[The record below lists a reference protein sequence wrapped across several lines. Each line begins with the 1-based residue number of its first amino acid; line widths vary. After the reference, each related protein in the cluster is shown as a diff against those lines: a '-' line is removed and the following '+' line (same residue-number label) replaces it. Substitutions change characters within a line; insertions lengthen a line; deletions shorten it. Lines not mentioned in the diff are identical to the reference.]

1 MQKKWLSSSV
11 ISILLIALIALSG
24 MLLNAR
30 YARLQN
36 GGEHTFTPS
45 ELSSGISLVG
55 WEELSPGR
63 WRFCFTAAPD
73 TDPLVLCVVG
83 QPHDDAPEGLSP
95 LGGMDEFFL
104 LTPVAAHP
112 TELIVRSDSLPNALL
127 MSTEAAWN
135 WIELRTNLQLVALV
149 AFVSMSASILAL
161 FCFKPQPELGYFL
174 LYLVVMFF
182 WGMTARLS
190 PSNSTPVHAFLSRIY
205 FPIAVL
211 TPLWLCAAL
220 LHLVSLQRRRA
231 KLIAV
236 LGTFLL
242 FLIPTILNSRPVRN
256 PILTL
261 EMLGVV
267 FVLTHAYAA
276 GERAALYLLC
286 GYLPTVG
293 CRLLVLLLPM
303 QLFGIPESLPLYIIR
318 CARVYDLTFALGC
331 LVYVCRRFAMQ
342 FDRAEQLTLE
352 LEQRVARRTQALQNE
367 TDARKSMMLNIFH
380 DLRSPLFVVSSG
392 LETLEAA
399 SESLPT
405 LLPILQQRVEF
416 IRKLTEDLFLAAKL
430 EQKQILL
437 NEDRLLLD
445 EVSAAVCEGCQ
456 TEAQQK
462 KIQLLVDLPSALP
475 VWGDAIR
482 LEQIVQ
488 NLLTNAIHYTP
499 AGGTVRVA
507 GSVSGKTV
515 LLCVSDTGCG
525 IAPEDQ
531 AAVFDRYFHTTTNTK
546 HDSTGLGLTIAQE
559 LAHLHHGE
567 ITLESEVGKGSRFT
581 LRLPLLPLD

>member
-11 ISILLIALIALSG
+11 ISILLITLIALSG
-24 MLLNAR
+24 ILINAR

-36 GGEHTFTPS
+36 GDEHIFTPS

-55 WEELSPGR
+55 WEEFSPGR

-73 TDPLVLCVVG
+73 TGPLALCVVG

-95 LGGMDEFFL
+95 LGRMDEFFL
-104 LTPVAAHP
+104 LTPAAGQP
-112 TELIVRSDSLPNALL
+112 TELLVQSDSLPNALL
-127 MSTEAAWN
+127 MSTDAAWK

-182 WGMTARLS
+182 WGLTARLN
-190 PSNSTPVHAFLSRIY
+190 PSNSTPLHAFLSRIY

-231 KLIAV
+231 RLIAV

-242 FLIPTILNSRPVRN
+242 FLIPTILNSRPIRN

-276 GERAALYLLC
+276 GECSALYLLC

-303 QLFGIPESLPLYIIR
+303 QLLGIPESLPLYTIR

-331 LVYVCRRFAMQ
+331 LIYVCRRFAMQ

-399 SESLPT
+399 PESLPT
-405 LLPILQQRVEF
+405 LLPILQQRVDF

-437 NEDRLLLD
+437 NEDRLLLN

-456 TEAQQK
+456 AEAQQK
-462 KIQLLVDLPSALP
+462 KIQLLADLSASLP

-499 AGGTVRVA
+499 AGGTVRVE
-507 GSVSGKTV
+507 GSISGENV

-531 AAVFDRYFHTTTNTK
+531 AAVFDRYFHTTASTK

-567 ITLESEVGKGSRFT
+567 ITLESAVGKGSRFT
-581 LRLPLLPLD
+581 LRLPLLPFD

>member
-1 MQKKWLSSSV
+1 MQKKWLSTSV
-11 ISILLIALIALSG
+11 ISILLVVLIVFVG
-24 MLLNAR
+24 FFLNAR
-30 YARLQN
+30 YTRLQN
-36 GGEHTFTPS
+36 GGCYAFSSS
-45 ELSSGISLVG
+45 ELSSGISLTG
-55 WEELSPGR
+55 WEPLTPGS
-63 WRFCFTAAPD
+63 WRFCFTTEPD
-73 TDPLVLCVVG
+73 TDALVLCIVG
-83 QPHDDAPEGLSP
+83 QAHDAVPEGLVP
-95 LGGMDEFFL
+95 LGKMDEFFL
-104 LTPVAAHP
+104 VTPAAGQP
-112 TELIVRSDSLPNALL
+112 TELVVASRSQPNAFLL
-127 MSTEAAWN
+127 TTAIAWK
-135 WIELRTNLQLVALV
+135 WIELRTNFQLVALV
-149 AFVSMSASILAL
+149 AFVSMGASILAL

-182 WGMTARLS
+182 WGLTARLS
-190 PSNSTPVHAFLSRIY
+190 PSNSTPLHAFLSRIY

-231 KLIAV
+231 RLIAV

-242 FLIPTILNSRPVRN
+242 FLIPTILNSRPIRN

-276 GERAALYLLC
+276 GERSALYLLC

-331 LVYVCRRFAMQ
+331 LIYVCRRFAMQ

-399 SESLPT
+399 PESLPT
-405 LLPILQQRVEF
+405 LLPILQQRVDF

-437 NEDRLLLD
+437 NEDRLLLN

-456 TEAQQK
+456 AEAQQK
-462 KIQLLVDLPSALP
+462 KIQLLADLSASLP

-499 AGGTVRVA
+499 AGGTVQVT
-507 GSVSGKTV
+507 GSISGENV

-531 AAVFDRYFHTTTNTK
+531 AAVFDRYFHTTASTK

-567 ITLESEVGKGSRFT
+567 ITLESAVGKGSRFT